1 MKTGYHAH
9 PQPPHGTRSQAGSLT
24 VEMALVLP
32 ILISLVL
39 GIIEIANIMRIQLTM
54 DSAVT
59 AIAHD
64 AAMHET
70 TQGSAAQY
78 MAAKGLLT
86 GVQQPGNP
94 QPPAPV
100 LTLTPP
106 TTTTCKATPCT
117 PYEVKL
123 TYNYQAMTAL
133 MQPFFDNI
141 KLTAS
146 ARKISE
152 PW

>member
-1 MKTGYHAH
+1 M
-9 PQPPHGTRSQAGSLT
+9 QTRRRARPYSSQARRAQAGSLA

-39 GIIEIANIMRIQLTM
+39 GIIEIANILRIQLTL

-70 TQGSAAQY
+70 TQNSAEQY
-78 MAAKGLLT
+78 MTANGLIP
-86 GVQQPGNP
+86 GVQQSPS
-94 QPPAPV
+94 APTPT

-106 TTTTCKATPCT
+106 ATTTCKATPCA
-117 PYEVKL
+117 PFEVKL
-123 TYNYQAMTAL
+123 TYNYQPMTEL
-133 MQPFFDNI
+133 MKPFFDNI

>member
-1 MKTGYHAH
+1 MKTGTHTRPKRPWDAH
-9 PQPPHGTRSQAGSLT
+9 GQAGSLA

-32 ILISLVL
+32 VIITMLL
-39 GIIEIANIMRIQLTM
+39 GTIEIANIVRIQTTM
-54 DSAVT
+54 NSAVT
-59 AIAHD
+59 VIAHD

-70 TQGSAAQY
+70 TQSSAAQY
-78 MAAKGLLT
+78 MSDNGLLP
-86 GVQQPGNP
+86 GVQQSDSA
-94 QPPAPV
+94 PAPV

-106 TTTTCKATPCT
+106 ATATCKATPCA
-117 PYEVKL
+117 PFEVKL
-123 TYNYQAMTAL
+123 TYTYQALSDPMK
-133 MQPFFDNI
+133 PFFDNI

>member
-9 PQPPHGTRSQAGSLT
+9 PKPSQGRHAQAGSLA

-32 ILISLVL
+32 ILLSLVL

-70 TQGSAAQY
+70 TQSSAEQY
-78 MAAKGLLT
+78 MSANGLLP
-86 GVQQPGNP
+86 GVQQSPSAPTPVMTLNP
-94 QPPAPV
+94 SK
-100 LTLTPP
+100 
-106 TTTTCKATPCT
+106 TTTCKATPCT
-117 PYEVKL
+117 PYEVKI

-141 KLTAS
+141 KLTAT

>member
-1 MKTGYHAH
+1 MKTGTHTR
-9 PQPPHGTRSQAGSLT
+9 PKRPRGGHGQAGSLA

-32 ILISLVL
+32 VLITMLL
-39 GIIEIANIMRIQLTM
+39 GTIEIANIVRIQTTM

-70 TQGSAAQY
+70 TQSSAAQY
-78 MAAKGLLT
+78 MNDNGLLP
-86 GVQQPGNP
+86 GVRQSESA
-94 QPPAPV
+94 PAPA
-100 LTLTPP
+100 LTLTPAA
-106 TTTTCKATPCT
+106 TSTCKATPCT
-117 PYEVKL
+117 PFEVKL
-123 TYNYQAMTAL
+123 TYTYQAMSDL
-133 MQPFFDNI
+133 MKPFFDNI

-146 ARKISE
+146 ARKVSE